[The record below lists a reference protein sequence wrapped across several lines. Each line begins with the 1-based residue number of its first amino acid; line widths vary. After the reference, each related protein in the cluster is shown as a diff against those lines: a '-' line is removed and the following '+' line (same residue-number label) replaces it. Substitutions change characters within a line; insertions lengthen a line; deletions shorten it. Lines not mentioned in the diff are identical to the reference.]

1 LKELETPKKEEV
13 DKEDIEYMLSKKD
26 EQPKITPLLQAIR
39 AEKERRAI
47 KKQIKKAKTPS
58 GSGRVI
64 RSFDGSQSQPKPAD
78 TNISSGGGSSKR
90 KKKKKAGDAGN
101 PNSSAGGSSNRD
113 PSSSGVGNRS
123 IRDDSSNLPP
133 SPSKSSKKFTL
144 TKKDGS
150 TKTF

>member
-1 LKELETPKKEEV
+1 LKELEAPKKEEV

-39 AEKERRAI
+39 AEKERSAI
-47 KKQIKKAKTPS
+47 KKQIKKAKLPS

-64 RSFDGSQSQPKPAD
+64 RSFDGSQPKPTD

-90 KKKKKAGDAGN
+90 KKKKKPGDITE
-101 PNSSAGGSSNRD
+101 PNVSGTSSRD
-113 PSSSGVGNRS
+113 PSGSGAASRPNREDS
-123 IRDDSSNLPP
+123 RDLPP
-133 SPSKSSKKFTL
+133 SPSKGARKFTL